1 MQEQAFAIKGVRDGL
16 LISLSSV
23 PEWASVTADLGA
35 HIDAQG
41 EFFTGA
47 RIIVDVGERPLPKY
61 ELTSLKAL
69 LERRGLTLYA
79 VLSSSDTTN
88 ISTEALDI
96 HTSVG
101 SVPSSTQRDD
111 DEEVEQ
117 SIDPEEIGTSG
128 VMVRRTLRSGR
139 TVHSIGHV
147 VVFGDVNPGAE
158 IIATGDVIIWGRLRG
173 NVHAGA
179 EGDEG
184 AIVCALEMTPTQL
197 RIAGYIVT
205 SPTEKSSQPR
215 PEVAQVRQ
223 GQIIV
228 ETW

>member
-16 LISLSSV
+16 LISLSPV
-23 PEWASVTADLGA
+23 PEWATVTSELAA

-41 EFFTGA
+41 AFFTGA
-47 RIIVDVGERPLPKY
+47 RIIIDVGERPVPKY

-79 VLSSSDTTN
+79 VISSSATTN
-88 ISTEALDI
+88 DSTEALDI
-96 HTSVG
+96 HTSVSG
-101 SVPSSTQRDD
+101 VSPAPQSEADQ
-111 DEEVEQ
+111 EQ
-117 SIDPEEIGTSG
+117 SIDPEEAGTSG
-128 VMVRRTLRSGR
+128 VMIRRTLRSGR

-147 VVFGDVNPGAE
+147 VVFGDVNAGAE
-158 IIATGDVIIWGRLRG
+158 IIATGDIIIWGRLRG

-179 EGDEG
+179 EGDEE
-184 AIVCALEMTPTQL
+184 AVVCALEMTPTQL

-205 SPTEKSSQPR
+205 SPAEKSQQIR
-215 PEVAQVRQ
+215 PEVALVRD